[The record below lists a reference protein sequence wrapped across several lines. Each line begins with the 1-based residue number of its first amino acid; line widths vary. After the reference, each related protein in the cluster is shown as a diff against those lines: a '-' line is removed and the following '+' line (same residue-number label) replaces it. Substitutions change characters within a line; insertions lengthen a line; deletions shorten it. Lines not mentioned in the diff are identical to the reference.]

1 MNQYDAGDRI
11 TLSVAFDVSGVPT
24 DPAKV
29 TLRYKDP
36 SGAVTVKTY
45 AAAEITKD
53 GTGRYSYNLSI
64 PLAVASE
71 GVWHYR
77 FEGLASDDT
86 PLGAEE
92 NKLQIEKSAFYS

>member
-1 MNQYDAGDRI
+1 MNIYDVGDRI
-11 TLSVAFDVSGVPT
+11 TLSVSFDVGATPT
-24 DPAKV
+24 DPNKV

-36 SGAVTVKTY
+36 AGAVTVKTY

-53 GTGRYSYNLSI
+53 STGRYSYNLSI
-64 PLAVASE
+64 PLSVSSVGA
-71 GVWHYR
+71 WHYR

-92 NKLQIEKSAFYS
+92 STFQVDKSAFYS